1 MQADP
6 PQRPWQKGQ
15 PEKKFWECKLG
26 PEGVQE
32 NWCRMGSVLH
42 PRSKSS
48 VRNVARHLESKA
60 ENLTLENDK
69 APEIR

>member
-6 PQRPWQKGQ
+6 PRGHGRRDSQ
-15 PEKKFWECKLG
+15 KKFWECKLG
-26 PEGVQE
+26 LEGVQQ
-32 NWCRMGSVLH
+32 NWCRKGSVLH